1 MNSAKL
7 SQAEAQ
13 SETKEAAE
21 KLLLRWR
28 NTADAVI
35 KRVELTESEQRNFL
49 TELLQGEPTLKQAK
63 ELLEEAKERAMPQK
77 RKAAYKPGEV
87 INLKIT
93 PWLVEGVLREGVNNL
108 LVALPKTGKS
118 ALLGAM
124 VGAMA
129 KQAQTFLGRKVKS
142 CDEVHLI
149 WPDMP
154 LEDAVYILE
163 REGLWSGTGVI
174 KDDDGEVV
182 EVIGTPR
189 APIVEL
195 VTAGL
200 DVREWDF
207 RPANLARYRQ
217 EALEAKERGVKA
229 FWGFDCYEIMCGFV
243 GGFDENKSEAGRPAR
258 EMCIAFA
265 ETGATTMTIHHSN
278 KTGGGTAVISASGHA
293 SITRPFSTLTQ
304 MAWLR
309 PSKDGAPQKDMR
321 VVISQIGRRGSGQ
334 LVAELTDDGWVQHG
348 EGDEVSV
355 KDRLEEL
362 WLEIGDTRQGDAFDH
377 IVARTRLNFG
387 VPVNE
392 LAGVMERPANK
403 IQRYL
408 SGLVRKGLIEIEK
421 SGLKTAGR
429 PADLYWAKYD
439 PETGEHFARARVS
452 LGEGGDIESRGK
464 SQNNGSQSQADGV
477 EGGQEGIEPQA
488 LTPTF
493 ETTPRPAGT
502 RQWGAIAETLYMQ
515 PVELFEH
522 GKWFN
527 GWKCSKCDSPDDLH
541 LFKMVGGEIWKRTG
555 KRWEL
560 DVRLCQTVTPSEPE
574 PTEPTYDPEE
584 LF

>member
-1 MNSAKL
+1 MNAPE
-7 SQAEAQ
+7 QEAQ
-13 SETKEAAE
+13 REAKQAAE

-77 RKAAYKPGEV
+77 RRAAYTPGEV

-93 PWLVEGVLREGVNNL
+93 PWLVDGVLREGVNNL

-129 KQAQTFLGRKVKS
+129 KQAQTFLGRKVKA

-154 LEDAVYILE
+154 MEDAVYILE
-163 REGLWSGTGVI
+163 REGLWEGTGVI
-174 KDDDGEVV
+174 KNDDGEVV
-182 EVIGTPR
+182 EISGTPK

-243 GGFDENKSEAGRPAR
+243 AGFEENRSDAGKPAR
-258 EMCIAFA
+258 EMCIAFSG
-265 ETGATTMTIHHSN
+265 TNATTMTIHHSN
-278 KTGGGTAVISASGHA
+278 KSGGGTAVIAASGHA

-304 MAWLR
+304 MTWLKPAR
-309 PSKDGAPQKDMR
+309 DGAPQKDMR

-348 EGDEVSV
+348 EGDEIAV
-355 KDRLEEL
+355 KEQLEEA
-362 WLEIGDTRQGDAFDH
+362 WLDSGDGRQGDAFDH
-377 IVARTRLNFG
+377 ILARTRLNFG
-387 VPVNE
+387 VSVSE
-392 LAGVMERPANK
+392 LVGTMERPPNK
-403 IQRYL
+403 IHRYL
-408 SGLVRKGLIEIEK
+408 NSLMAKGLVEAQKNALETG
-421 SGLKTAGR
+421 GR
-429 PADLYWAKYD
+429 PASLYWAKYD
-439 PETGEHFARARVS
+439 PETGEIFARARVAPQS
-452 LGEGGDIESRGK
+452 GGQINKG
-464 SQNNGSQSQADGV
+464 GQSALNSFEGV
-477 EGGQEGIEPQA
+477 EGGQGGYIPQP
-488 LTPTF
+488 LSPFLETSPTSTGPS
-493 ETTPRPAGT
+493 E
-502 RQWGAIAETLYMQ
+502 WGAIAETLYMQ

-560 DVRLCQTVTPSEPE
+560 DVRLCQAAPPTQPE
-574 PTEPTYDPEE
+574 PDED
-584 LF
+584 FI

>member
-1 MNSAKL
+1 M
-7 SQAEAQ
+7 
-13 SETKEAAE
+13 
-21 KLLLRWR
+21 RWR

-77 RKAAYKPGEV
+77 RRAAYTPGEV

-93 PWLVEGVLREGVNNL
+93 PWLVDGVLREGVNNL

-129 KQAQTFLGRKVKS
+129 KQAQTFLGRKVKA

-154 LEDAVYILE
+154 MEDAVYILE
-163 REGLWSGTGVI
+163 REGLWEGTGVI
-174 KDDDGEVV
+174 KNDDGEVV
-182 EVIGTPR
+182 EISGTPK

-217 EALEAKERGVKA
+217 EALKAKERGVKA

-348 EGDEVSV
+348 EGDEVSAN
-355 KDRLEEL
+355 DRLEEE
-362 WLEIGDTRQGDAFDH
+362 WLKLGDEMQGKAFDH
-377 IVARTRLNFG
+377 IAQRTRLNFG
-387 VPVNE
+387 VPIME
-392 LAGVMERPANK
+392 LVGAMDRPK
-403 IQRYL
+403 DKVQRYVK
-408 SGLVRKGLIEIEK
+408 GLQRKGLLWVEK
-421 SGLKTAGR
+421 GAHKTAG
-429 PADLYWAKYD
+429 PGANGDFWWATFD
-439 PETGEHFARARVS
+439 PETGQPFARARVS
-452 LGEGGDIESRGK
+452 LGEGTQSK
-464 SQNNGSQSQADGV
+464 KGSQIDSNGL
-477 EGGQEGIEPQA
+477 EGTQDLNKG
-488 LTPTF
+488 F
-493 ETTPRPAGT
+493 ESPVSDPLLESDPAPAGT
-502 RQWGAIAETLYMQ
+502 RAWGPISETLYMQ

-560 DVRLCQTVTPSEPE
+560 DVRLCQTVTPPEPE
-574 PTEPTYDPEE
+574 PAEPTYDPEE